1 MQNYS
6 NTKDTKDIRTRSGN
20 VNGRV
25 SSNDFFC
32 IFLFWYKILYD
43 NVVNVY
49 LSIKTNLYVI
59 NTSIFRYWQC
69 FFFNSLQMLRN
80 QLLQLLNDF
89 VCHYAYFQFAN
100 KNRISIHV
108 SLSYTAYNGTKD
120 GQLQY
125 ANFSCNSYFVIHARN
140 CSCQMYFGIVFEH

>member
-6 NTKDTKDIRTRSGN
+6 NTEDTKDIRTRSGN

-25 SSNDFFC
+25 NSNDFFC
-32 IFLFWYKILYD
+32 IFLLWYKILYD
-43 NVVNVY
+43 NVINVY
-49 LSIKTNLYVI
+49 LCIRILRFSAIDNVFSLIHYKFYATN
-59 NTSIFRYWQC
+59 FCW
-69 FFFNSLQMLRN
+69 
-80 QLLQLLNDF
+80 LLNDF
-89 VCHYAYFQFAN
+89 VCHYVYFQFAN

-108 SLSYTAYNGTKD
+108 SLTYSAYNGTKD